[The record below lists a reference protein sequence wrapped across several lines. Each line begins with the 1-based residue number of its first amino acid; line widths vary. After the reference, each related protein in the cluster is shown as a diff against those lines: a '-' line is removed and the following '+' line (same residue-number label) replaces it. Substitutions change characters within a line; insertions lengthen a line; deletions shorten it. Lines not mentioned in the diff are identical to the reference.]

1 MRVQRYQ
8 RFEDFWPYYV
18 SEHANP
24 LNRRL
29 HFWGTNNLFF
39 WLVVACFRRSTKL
52 IVFAVLSSYA
62 CAWIGHFLIEKNRPA
77 TLEYPIFSAIGE
89 LVMYVKTWQGTMNA
103 DIARYASNDQPN
115 AVITASATRSGVS
128 Q

>member
-1 MRVQRYQ
+1 MSNQRYQ

-39 WLVVACFRRSTKL
+39 WLTLALLLRSPKL
-52 IVFAVLSSYA
+52 AVFAVVSSYA
-62 CAWIGHFLIEKNRPA
+62 YAWIGHFLIEKNVPA
-77 TLEYPIFSAIGE
+77 TLNYPVLSALGD
-89 LVMYVKTWQGTMNA
+89 LKMYIKTWQGEMDA
-103 DIARYASNDQPN
+103 EVVQY
-115 AVITASATRSGVS
+115 TRNLSECPS
-128 Q
+128 D